1 VGSALYII
9 RNLEHVYRDKPILR
23 IDRLEIP
30 NGSIV
35 GVIGPNGSGKS
46 TFLKLA
52 GFVEKPTAG
61 EIIYSGKPAVPF
73 TPEVRHKVSLMPQD
87 PFLMKRSVLNNVA
100 YGLKIRRDLSRLE
113 PRVHLALDWVGLDA
127 REFAK
132 RPSYALSGG
141 EAQRVALAAR
151 LILKPEVLLLDEPTA
166 SIDALS
172 AQLIKDAALRARSE
186 WGTTLV
192 IASHDWQWL
201 YGVCDRV
208 VHLVRGRLMGS
219 GRENI
224 IFGPWEPGPNGL
236 WGKVLADGQRIL
248 VQRPPEALAA
258 AVIDHAAIV
267 QADQPLPNG
276 ENQGRLSG
284 LITRLALEKASGDII
299 GSVLVA
305 NIPFTTALTEKQVVE
320 NGLYPGRRV
329 HLLYDVRSVR
339 WF

>member
-1 VGSALYII
+1 MGVPLYSI
-9 RNLEHVYRDKPILR
+9 RDLVHVYRGKPVLR
-23 IDRLEIP
+23 IDRIEIP
-30 NGSIV
+30 TGAIV

-61 EIIYSGKPAVPF
+61 DIAYNGRPAGPF
-73 TPEVRHKVSLMPQD
+73 SPEVRHKVSLMPQE
-87 PFLMKRSVLNNVA
+87 PFLMKRTVWNNVA
-100 YGLKIRRDLSRLE
+100 YGLRVRKDSDRRE
-113 PRVHLALDWVGLDA
+113 PRIQTALSWVGLDA
-127 REFAK
+127 SEFVR

-172 AQLIKDAALRARSE
+172 AQLIKDAALKARSE
-186 WGTTLV
+186 WGTTLI

-208 VHLVRGRLMGS
+208 VHLVRGRLMGT

-224 IFGPWEPGPNGL
+224 VFGPWEPGPNGL
-236 WGKVLADGQRIL
+236 WGKVLSDGQRIL
-248 VQRPPEALAA
+248 VQRPPDIFSA

-267 QADQPLPNG
+267 PAERPLPI
-276 ENQGRLSG
+276 RDHHVSLSG

-299 GSVLVA
+299 GSVLVG
-305 NIPFTTALTEKQVVE
+305 NLPFTATLTEAEVRE
-320 NGLYPGRRV
+320 HGLYPGRSV
-329 HLLYDVRSVR
+329 HLLYDVTSVR

>member
-1 VGSALYII
+1 MAEPLYSI
-9 RNLEHVYRDKPILR
+9 RSLVHDYRGKPVLR

-30 NGSIV
+30 AGSIV

-46 TFLKLA
+46 TFLKMA

-61 EIIYSGKPAVPF
+61 EIVYNGKLAGPF
-73 TPEVRHKVSLMPQD
+73 SPEVRHKVSLMPQE
-87 PFLMKRSVLNNVA
+87 PFLMKRAVWNNVA
-100 YGLKIRRDLSRLE
+100 YGLRVRKDIDRLE
-113 PRVHLALDWVGLDA
+113 PRIQTALSWVGLDA
-127 REFAK
+127 AEFAK

-172 AQLIKDAALRARSE
+172 AQLIKDAALKARSE
-186 WGTTLV
+186 WGTTLI

-208 VHLVRGRLMGS
+208 VHLVRGRLMGT

-224 IFGPWEPGPNGL
+224 VFGPWEQGANGL
-236 WGKVLADGQRIL
+236 WGKALSDGQRIL
-248 VQRPPEALAA
+248 VQRPPDIFSA
-258 AVIDHAAIV
+258 AVIDDAAIV
-267 QADQPLPNG
+267 PAEGPLPTRG
-276 ENQGRLSG
+276 HHARLSG

-305 NIPFTTALTEKQVVE
+305 NLPFTATLTEAEVRE
-320 NGLYPGRRV
+320 HGLYPGRSV
-329 HLLYDVRSVR
+329 HLLYDVASVR

>member
-1 VGSALYII
+1 V
-9 RNLEHVYRDKPILR
+9 HVYRGQTVLT
-23 IDRLEIP
+23 IDRVEVP
-30 NGSIV
+30 GGAIV

-46 TFLKLA
+46 TFLRLA

-61 EIIYSGKPAVPF
+61 QITYNGRPAAPF
-73 TPEVRHKVSLMPQD
+73 APEVRHKVSLMPQE
-87 PFLMKRSVLNNVA
+87 PFLMKRRVLGNVA
-100 YGLKIRRDLSRLE
+100 YGLKIRKDLDHLE
-113 PRVHLALDWVGLDA
+113 QRVQAALAWVGLDA
-127 REFAK
+127 KEFAR

-172 AQLIKDAALRARSE
+172 AQLIKDAALKARSE
-186 WGTTLV
+186 WGTTLI

-208 VHLVRGRLMGS
+208 VHLVRGRLMGT

-224 IFGPWEPGPNGL
+224 VFGPWEPGANGL
-236 WGKVLADGQRIL
+236 WGKVLSDGQRIL
-248 VQRPPEALAA
+248 VQPPPESLSA
-258 AVIDHAAIV
+258 AVIDHVAI
-267 QADQPLPNG
+267 API
-276 ENQGRLSG
+276 NQSFPGGDRRVRLSG

-305 NIPFTTALTEKQVVE
+305 NLPFTTNLTENEVQDM
-320 NGLYPGRRV
+320 GLYPGRRV
-329 HLLYDVRSVR
+329 HLLYDVNSVR

>member
-1 VGSALYII
+1 
-9 RNLEHVYRDKPILR
+9 
-23 IDRLEIP
+23 
-30 NGSIV
+30 
-35 GVIGPNGSGKS
+35 
-46 TFLKLA
+46 
-52 GFVEKPTAG
+52 
-61 EIIYSGKPAVPF
+61 
-73 TPEVRHKVSLMPQD
+73 
-87 PFLMKRSVLNNVA
+87 MKRTVLNNVA
-100 YGLKIRRDLSRLE
+100 YGLKIRRDLDRLE
-113 PRVHLALDWVGLDA
+113 PRAHLALNWVGLDA
-127 REFAK
+127 GEFSK

-172 AQLIKDAALRARSE
+172 AQLIKDAALKARSE

-224 IFGPWEPGPNGL
+224 IFGPWQPGENGL
-236 WGKVLADGQRIL
+236 WWKMLSDGQRVL
-248 VQRPPEALAA
+248 VQKPPEALST

-267 QADQPLPNG
+267 PADRHLPSR
-276 ENQGRLSG
+276 ENQVRLSG

-305 NIPFTTALTEKQVVE
+305 NLPFTTTLTEREVRE
-320 NGLYPGRRV
+320 NDLYPGRLV
-329 HLLYDVRSVR
+329 HLSYDVTSVR

>member
-1 VGSALYII
+1 MGEPLYFITD
-9 RNLEHVYRDKPILR
+9 LVHVYRGQAVLR
-23 IDRLEIP
+23 IDRLDIP
-30 NGSIV
+30 AGSIV

-46 TFLKLA
+46 TFLKLV

-61 EIIYSGKPAVPF
+61 EIAYNGKPAAPF
-73 TPEVRHKVSLMPQD
+73 ALEVRHKVSLMPQES
-87 PFLMKRSVLNNVA
+87 FLMKRTVSNNVA
-100 YGLKIRRDLSRLE
+100 YGLKIRKDLDRLE
-113 PRVHLALDWVGLDA
+113 LRIQTALSWVGLDA
-127 REFAK
+127 AEFAK

-172 AQLIKDAALRARSE
+172 AQLIKDAALKARSE
-186 WGTTLV
+186 WGTTLI

-248 VQRPPEALAA
+248 VQKPPEALSA

-267 QADQPLPNG
+267 PAERPIPNRDH
-276 ENQGRLSG
+276 QVSLSG
-284 LITRLALEKASGDII
+284 VITRLALEKASGDII

-305 NIPFTTALTEKQVVE
+305 NLPFTTTLAESEVRE

-329 HLLYDVRSVR
+329 QLLYDITSVR